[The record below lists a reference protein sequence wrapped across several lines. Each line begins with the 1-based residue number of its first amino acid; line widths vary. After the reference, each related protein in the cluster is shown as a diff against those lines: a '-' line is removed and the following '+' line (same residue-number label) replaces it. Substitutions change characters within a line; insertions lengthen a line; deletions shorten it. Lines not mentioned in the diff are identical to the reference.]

1 MAYFSE
7 HFATFCKFVFCNFVI
22 ISLVGILQIYC
33 EQFQKKTTLLPCGV
47 NSAIGERSQVYVKTF
62 ATETYAQTKKLV
74 RSRFRTDE
82 GLHQKLED
90 DEAEHGFLPL
100 RKKHTLGQV
109 GEDQDEDNSD

>member
-1 MAYFSE
+1 MAGLRWES
-7 HFATFCKFVFCNFVI
+7 
-22 ISLVGILQIYC
+22 G
-33 EQFQKKTTLLPCGV
+33 G
-47 NSAIGERSQVYVKTF
+47 
-62 ATETYAQTKKLV
+62 
-74 RSRFRTDE
+74 FRTDE